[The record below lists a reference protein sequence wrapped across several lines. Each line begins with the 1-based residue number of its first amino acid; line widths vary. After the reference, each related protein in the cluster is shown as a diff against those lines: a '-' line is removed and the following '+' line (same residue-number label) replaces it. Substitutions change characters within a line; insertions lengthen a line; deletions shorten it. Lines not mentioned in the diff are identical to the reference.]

1 MSNIEKL
8 AAYLNQQDQP
18 EKFAR
23 LLLTICKPGSEC
35 LADSHEE
42 PEVRV

>member
-23 LLLTICKPGSEC
+23 LLLTICKPGAEC
-35 LADSHEE
+35 LANGQEE